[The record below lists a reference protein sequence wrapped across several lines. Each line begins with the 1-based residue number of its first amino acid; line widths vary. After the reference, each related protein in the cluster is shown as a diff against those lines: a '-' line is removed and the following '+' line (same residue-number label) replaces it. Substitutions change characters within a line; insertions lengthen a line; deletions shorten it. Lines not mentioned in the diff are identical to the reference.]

1 MGYEYLRET
10 YPAVISAEQLYRI
23 CRVSKRKAS
32 WLLQNGVIPCR
43 DSGKQT
49 RRFQIR
55 LDDVIGFLE
64 RQDAGELDD
73 AIPSGAF
80 SSGSAHRPQPVM
92 DSETLCTF
100 ILAAWSDAPDMLHSK
115 EASALCGYVPTTINH
130 WVKRGLVLA
139 VRCYGQNYISKQSLA
154 EHLSSRAGQL
164 IAVKPAAHHALLQAA
179 RERIE

>member
-55 LDDVIGFLE
+55 LDDVIDFLE

-92 DSETLCTF
+92 DSEALCAF
-100 ILAAWSDAPDMLHSK
+100 ILAAWSDAPDMLRTK

-130 WVKRGLVLA
+130 WVKRGLVQA

-154 EHLSSRAGQL
+154 EYLSSRAGQQ
-164 IAVKPAAHHALLQAA
+164 IAVKSAAHLALMKEA
-179 RERIE
+179 REGEV

>member
-23 CRVSKRKAS
+23 CRISKRKAS
-32 WLLQNGVIPCR
+32 WLLKNGVIPCS
-43 DSGKQT
+43 DSGKRT

-55 LDDVIGFLE
+55 LDDVIDYLN
-64 RQDAGELDD
+64 RCDAGELDD
-73 AIPSGAF
+73 VIPIGAF

-92 DSETLCTF
+92 DSEALCAF
-100 ILAAWSDAPDMLHSK
+100 ILAAWSDAPDMLRVK
-115 EASALCGYVPTTINH
+115 ETSALCGYVPTTINH
-130 WVKRGLVLA
+130 WVQRGLVLA

-164 IAVKPAAHHALLQAA
+164 IAVKTEAHRVLLRAA
-179 RERIE
+179 REG